1 MDHPFWVAIKKAASD
16 RSLPEKALAAA
27 VLLMSTRGD
36 IFLNVDGE
44 DVPCSAMTME
54 GIFDALVRQHDALL
68 LPHL

>member
-1 MDHPFWVAIKKAASD
+1 MDHPFWVAIKKPAGERTEA
-16 RSLPEKALAAA
+16 EKALAAA

-44 DVPCSAMTME
+44 DIPCSAMTME
-54 GIFDALVRQHDALL
+54 GIFDALVKQHDALL